1 MNYVELCANIQEICE
16 TTFTPSQLAM
26 FTKQAEQKIYNTV
39 QLPVLRKNTTLTFT
53 PGNPLLTLPSDF
65 LYSYSFAVI
74 DFSNNSHYLLNKDTD
89 FMAEAY
95 PMLFSGMPGT
105 TGIPQYYAFQDA
117 ATALVAP
124 APDLAYLSTLTYAAY
139 PLSISD
145 PLSGGTTWLGDEFD
159 SALLNGS
166 LVEAIRFMKGEADL
180 IALYEK
186 LYVQAIGLLKV
197 LGDGKLRQDTYR
209 SGQVRIPVS

>member
-53 PGNPLLTLPSDF
+53 PGNPLLTLPGDF
-65 LYSYSFAVI
+65 LYSFSFAVNTGMG
-74 DFSNNSHYLLNKDTD
+74 DFVFLLNKDTD
-89 FMAEAY
+89 FMREAY
-95 PMLFSGMPGT
+95 PSASS
-105 TGIPQYYAFQDA
+105 TGVPQYYAFQDA
-117 ATALVAP
+117 STALVAP
-124 APDLAYLSTLTYAAY
+124 TPNVAYTSTLTYAAY

-145 PLSGGTTWLGDEFD
+145 PLSGGITWLGDEFD
-159 SALLNGS
+159 SALLNGA

-180 IALYEK
+180 IAVYEK

>member
-1 MNYVELCANIQEICE
+1 MNYVELCANIQEVCE

-39 QLPVLRKNTTLTFT
+39 QLPVLRQTTTLTFT
-53 PGNPLLTLPSDF
+53 PGNPLLTLPLDF
-65 LYSYSFAVI
+65 LYAFSFAVNTGTGS
-74 DFSNNSHYLLNKDTD
+74 FEFLLNKDTD
-89 FMAEAY
+89 FMREAY
-95 PMLFSGMPGT
+95 PSAST
-105 TGIPQYYAFQDA
+105 TGVPQYYAFQDEI
-117 ATALVAP
+117 TVFVAP
-124 APDLAYLSTLTYAAY
+124 TPNVAYTSTLTYAAY

-159 SALLNGS
+159 SALLNGA

-180 IALYEK
+180 VAMYQQ
-186 LYVQAIGLLKV
+186 LYVQAVGLIKV

-209 SGQVRIPVS
+209 SGQVRMKVS

>member
-53 PGNPLLTLPSDF
+53 PGNPLLTLPGDF
-65 LYSYSFAVI
+65 LYSFSFAVNTGMG
-74 DFSNNSHYLLNKDTD
+74 DFLFLLNKDTD
-89 FMAEAY
+89 FMREAY
-95 PMLFSGMPGT
+95 PSASS
-105 TGIPQYYAFQDA
+105 TGVPQYYAFQDA
-117 ATALVAP
+117 TAIFVAP
-124 APDLAYLSTLTYAAY
+124 TPNVAYTSTLTYAAY

-145 PLSGGTTWLGDEFD
+145 PLSGGVTWLGDEFD